1 MLTSNIDAL
10 FLVEESMKIVI
21 TGGAGFLGRRLARTL
36 LQRGTLVGPSGAE
49 EPIDTIVVLD
59 TVTPEPAVTTDPRLH
74 VATGDITDRATL
86 AQVIDD
92 RTSSVFHFAAVVSA
106 AAEADFDLGMRINLH
121 GTMAVL
127 EACRALPHSPRL
139 VFTSS
144 IASFGGPLPAVVD
157 DTIPQTPQ
165 TSYGA
170 QKAIGELL
178 VHDYSRK
185 NFVDGRAVRLPT
197 IVVRPGKPNRAA
209 SSFASSIIREPLTG
223 LEAVCPVS
231 PETRLAILSP
241 RQAVAAFIRAHDLP
255 AAAFEHTRS
264 LIVPG
269 LSVQVS
275 DMVAALQRAA
285 GAQAVQHIRWQ
296 PDAEIQRIISSW
308 PGAFTSPRALRLGF
322 QADANMD
329 AIVQAFIED
338 DLPAQ
343 RATT

>member
-1 MLTSNIDAL
+1 
-10 FLVEESMKIVI
+10 MKIVI
-21 TGGAGFLGRRLARTL
+21 TGGAGFLGRRLAHTL
-36 LQRGTLVGPSGAE
+36 LQRSTLVGPSGTE
-49 EPIDTIVVLD
+49 EPIDTLVVLD
-59 TVTPEPAVTTDPRLH
+59 TATPEPAITADPRLH
-74 VATGDITDRATL
+74 VAIEDITDRAAL

-92 RTSSVFHFAAVVSA
+92 RTTSVFHFAAVVSA

-121 GTMAVL
+121 GTLAVL

-209 SSFASSIIREPLTG
+209 SSFASSIIREPLTD
-223 LEAVCPVS
+223 LEAICPVS

-241 RQAVAAFIRAHDLP
+241 RQAVAAFVRAHDLP

-275 DMVAALQRAA
+275 DMVAALQRVA
-285 GAQAVQHIRWQ
+285 GAQAVQRIRWQ
-296 PDAEIQRIISSW
+296 PDTEIQRIISSW

-329 AIVQAFIED
+329 TIVQAFIED

-343 RATT
+343 RANT

>member
-1 MLTSNIDAL
+1 
-10 FLVEESMKIVI
+10 MKIVI
-21 TGGAGFLGRRLARTL
+21 TGGVGFLGRRLARTL
-36 LQRGTLVGPSGAE
+36 LQRGTLVGPSGTE

-59 TVTPEPAVTTDPRLH
+59 TVTPEPAIATDPRLS
-74 VATGDITDRATL
+74 VAIGDITDRAML
-86 AQVIDD
+86 AQVIDN
-92 RTSSVFHFAAVVSA
+92 RATSIFHFAAVVSA

-121 GTMAVL
+121 GSLPVL
-127 EACRALPHSPRL
+127 EACRALPRPPRL

-165 TSYGA
+165 TSYGT

-241 RQAVAAFIRAHDLP
+241 RQAVAAFVRAHNLP

-275 DMVAALQRAA
+275 DMVTALQRAA
-285 GAQAVQHIRWQ
+285 GVPAVQHIRWQ

-322 QADANMD
+322 QADASMD

-343 RATT
+343 RANT

>member
-1 MLTSNIDAL
+1 
-10 FLVEESMKIVI
+10 MKIVI
-21 TGGAGFLGRRLARTL
+21 TGGAGFLGRRLVRTL

-49 EPIDTIVVLD
+49 EPIDTVVVLD
-59 TVTPEPAVTTDPRLH
+59 TVQPEPAMTTDPRLH
-74 VATGDITDRATL
+74 VAIGDITDRAAL
-86 AQVIDD
+86 ARVIDD
-92 RTSSVFHFAAVVSA
+92 HTSSVFHFAAVVSA

-121 GTMAVL
+121 GTLAVL
-127 EACRALPHSPRL
+127 EACRALPRPPRL

-157 DTIPQTPQ
+157 DTTPQTPEN
-165 TSYGA
+165 SYGT

-178 VHDYSRK
+178 VNDYARK
-185 NFVDGRAVRLPT
+185 GFVDGRAVRLPT
-197 IVVRPGKPNRAA
+197 IVVRPGKPNQAA
-209 SSFASSIIREPLTG
+209 SSFASSIIREPLTS

-241 RQAVAAFIRAHDLP
+241 RKAVEAFVRVHGLP

-275 DMVAALQRAA
+275 DMLAALQHAA
-285 GAQAVQHIRWQ
+285 GAQALQHIRWQ
-296 PDAEIQRIISSW
+296 PDATIQRIISSW
-308 PGAFTSPRALRLGF
+308 PGAFTSQRALQLGF
-322 QADANMD
+322 QADASMD

-338 DLPAQ
+338 DLPSQ
-343 RATT
+343 RSNT

>member
-1 MLTSNIDAL
+1 
-10 FLVEESMKIVI
+10 
-21 TGGAGFLGRRLARTL
+21 
-36 LQRGTLVGPSGAE
+36 
-49 EPIDTIVVLD
+49 
-59 TVTPEPAVTTDPRLH
+59 
-74 VATGDITDRATL
+74 VAIGDITDRATL

-92 RTSSVFHFAAVVSA
+92 RTTSVFHFAAVVSA

-121 GTMAVL
+121 GTLAVL
-127 EACRALPHSPRL
+127 EACRALSRPPRL

-223 LEAVCPVS
+223 LDALCPVS
-231 PETRLAILSP
+231 PETRVAILSP
-241 RQAVAAFIRAHDLP
+241 RQAIAAFIRAHDLP

-308 PGAFTSPRALRLGF
+308 PGAFTSQRALRLGF
-322 QADANMD
+322 QADASID

-343 RATT
+343 RANA

>member
-1 MLTSNIDAL
+1 
-10 FLVEESMKIVI
+10 MKIVI
-21 TGGAGFLGRRLARTL
+21 TGGAGFLGRRLAHTL
-36 LQRGTLVGPSGAE
+36 LQRGKLVGPSGNE

-59 TVTPEPAVTTDPRLH
+59 TVTPEPALTIDARLH
-74 VATGDITDRATL
+74 VATGDITDRDTL
-86 AQVIDD
+86 SHVIDAH
-92 RTSSVFHFAAVVSA
+92 TTSVFHFAAVVSA

-121 GTMAVL
+121 GTLAVL
-127 EACRALPHSPRL
+127 EACRALPRPPRL

-144 IASFGGPLPAVVD
+144 IASFGGPLPDVVD
-157 DTIPQTPQ
+157 DTTPQTPQ
-165 TSYGA
+165 TSYGT

-178 VHDYSRK
+178 VNDYARQG
-185 NFVDGRAVRLPT
+185 FIDGRAVRLPT
-197 IVVRPGKPNRAA
+197 IVVRPGRPNRAA
-209 SSFASSIIREPLTG
+209 SSFASGIIREPLSG

-241 RQAVAAFIRAHDLP
+241 RKAVEAFVRAHDLP
-255 AAAFEHTRS
+255 AAAWGHTRS

-285 GAQAVQHIRWQ
+285 GAQAVQRIRWQ
-296 PDAEIQRIISSW
+296 SEAEIQRIISSW

-338 DLPAQ
+338 DLPGQ
-343 RATT
+343 RANA

>member
-1 MLTSNIDAL
+1 
-10 FLVEESMKIVI
+10 MKIVI
-21 TGGAGFLGRRLARTL
+21 TGGAGFLGRRLAHTL
-36 LQRGTLVGPSGAE
+36 LQRGTLVGPSGTE
-49 EPIDTIVVLD
+49 EPIDTLVVLD
-59 TVTPEPAVTTDPRLH
+59 MVTPEPAITTDPRLH
-74 VATGDITDRATL
+74 VATGDITDRAAL

-92 RTSSVFHFAAVVSA
+92 RTTSVFHFAAVVSA

-121 GTMAVL
+121 GTLAVL
-127 EACRALPHSPRL
+127 EACRALPRPPRL

-241 RQAVAAFIRAHDLP
+241 RQAVVAFIRAHNLP

-275 DMVAALQRAA
+275 DMVTALQRTA
-285 GAQAVQHIRWQ
+285 GVRAVQHIRWQ

-322 QADANMD
+322 QADASMD

-343 RATT
+343 RANT

>member
-1 MLTSNIDAL
+1 
-10 FLVEESMKIVI
+10 MKIVI
-21 TGGAGFLGRRLARTL
+21 TGGAGFLGRRLARAL

-59 TVTPEPAVTTDPRLH
+59 TVTPEPAITTDPRLH
-74 VATGDITDRATL
+74 VASGDITDRAAL

-92 RTSSVFHFAAVVSA
+92 RTTSVFHFAAVVSA

-121 GTMAVL
+121 GTLAVL
-127 EACRALPHSPRL
+127 EACRALPRPPRL

-231 PETRLAILSP
+231 SETRLAILSP
-241 RQAVAAFIRAHDLP
+241 RQAVAAFVRAHDLP
-255 AAAFEHTRS
+255 AAAFTHTRS

-296 PDAEIQRIISSW
+296 PDTEIQRIISSW
-308 PGAFTSPRALRLGF
+308 PGAFTSPQALRLGF

-343 RATT
+343 RAHT

>member
-1 MLTSNIDAL
+1 
-10 FLVEESMKIVI
+10 MKIVI

-36 LQRGTLVGPSGAE
+36 LQRGTLVGPSGTE

-59 TVTPEPAVTTDPRLH
+59 TVTPEPAITTDPRLH

-121 GTMAVL
+121 GTLAVL
-127 EACRALPHSPRL
+127 EACRALPHPPRL

-285 GAQAVQHIRWQ
+285 GAQTVQHIRWQ

-343 RATT
+343 RANT

>member
-1 MLTSNIDAL
+1 
-10 FLVEESMKIVI
+10 MKIVI
-21 TGGAGFLGRRLARTL
+21 TGGAGFLGRRLAHTL
-36 LQRGTLVGPSGAE
+36 LQQGTLIGPSGTE

-59 TVTPEPAVTTDPRLH
+59 TVTPEPAITADPRLQ
-74 VATGDITDRATL
+74 VATGDITDHAAL
-86 AQVIDD
+86 AQIIDNH
-92 RTSSVFHFAAVVSA
+92 TTSVFHFAAVVSA

-121 GTMAVL
+121 GTLAVL
-127 EACRALPHSPRL
+127 EACRALSRPPRL

-157 DTIPQTPQ
+157 ETIPQTPQ

-170 QKAIGELL
+170 QKAVGELL

-223 LEAVCPVS
+223 LEAICPVL

-241 RQAVAAFIRAHDLP
+241 RQAVAAFVRAHDLP

-275 DMVAALQRAA
+275 DMVAALQRTA
-285 GAQAVQHIRWQ
+285 GAKAVQHIHWQ

-343 RATT
+343 RANI

>member
-1 MLTSNIDAL
+1 
-10 FLVEESMKIVI
+10 MKIVI
-21 TGGAGFLGRRLARTL
+21 TGGAGFLGQRLAHTL
-36 LQRGTLVGPSGAE
+36 LQRGTLVGPSGTE

-59 TVTPEPAVTTDPRLH
+59 TVTPEPAMITDPRLH
-74 VATGDITDRATL
+74 VATGDITDRAAL

-92 RTSSVFHFAAVVSA
+92 RTTSVFHFAAVVSA

-121 GTMAVL
+121 GTLAVL
-127 EACRALPHSPRL
+127 EACRALPRPPRL

-157 DTIPQTPQ
+157 ETIPQTPQ

-241 RQAVAAFIRAHDLP
+241 RQAVAAFVRAHDLP

-275 DMVAALQRAA
+275 DMMAALQRAA
-285 GAQAVQHIRWQ
+285 GAQAVQYIRWQ
-296 PDAEIQRIISSW
+296 PDADN
-308 PGAFTSPRALRLGF
+308 P
-322 QADANMD
+322 ADH
-329 AIVQAFIED
+329 Q
-338 DLPAQ
+338 
-343 RATT
+343 

>member
-1 MLTSNIDAL
+1 
-10 FLVEESMKIVI
+10 MKIVI

-121 GTMAVL
+121 GTLAVL

-241 RQAVAAFIRAHDLP
+241 RQAVAACIRAHDLP

>member
-1 MLTSNIDAL
+1 
-10 FLVEESMKIVI
+10 MKIVI

-36 LQRGTLVGPSGAE
+36 LQRGKLVGPSGNE

-59 TVTPEPAVTTDPRLH
+59 TVTPEPALTTDARLH
-74 VATGDITDRATL
+74 VATGDITDRDTL
-86 AQVIDD
+86 TRVIDAHT
-92 RTSSVFHFAAVVSA
+92 TSIFHFAAVVSA

-121 GTMAVL
+121 GTLAVL
-127 EACRALPHSPRL
+127 EACRALPRPPRL

-144 IASFGGPLPAVVD
+144 IASFGGPLPDVVD

-165 TSYGA
+165 TSYGT
-170 QKAIGELL
+170 QKVIGELL
-178 VHDYSRK
+178 VNDYARK
-185 NFVDGRAVRLPT
+185 GFIDGRAVRLPT
-197 IVVRPGKPNRAA
+197 IVVRPGRPNRAA
-209 SSFASSIIREPLTG
+209 SSFASGIIREPLSG

-241 RQAVAAFIRAHDLP
+241 RKAVEAFVRAHDLP
-255 AAAFEHTRS
+255 AAAWGHTRS

-285 GAQAVQHIRWQ
+285 GDKATQHIRWQ
-296 PDAEIQRIISSW
+296 SDAEIQRIISSW

-322 QADANMD
+322 QADASME

-338 DLPAQ
+338 DLPGQ
-343 RATT
+343 RANA